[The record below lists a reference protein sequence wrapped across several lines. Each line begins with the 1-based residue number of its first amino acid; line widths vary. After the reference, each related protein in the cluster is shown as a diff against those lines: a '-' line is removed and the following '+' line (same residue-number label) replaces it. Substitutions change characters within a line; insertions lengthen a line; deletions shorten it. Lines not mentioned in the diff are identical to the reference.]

1 MTLPSRAYLPCLVRH
16 LLRQIG
22 GTVWEKFDK
31 ELGGTEIKPGDDQSL
46 LDTNYITQLMSSV
59 SEEFRGVGA
68 GVDVVFG
75 CGVVVDGDG
84 FLASDSNIFKRSSD
98 RGVSFVSGAT
108 AIISESFDVSVTG
121 I

>member
-1 MTLPSRAYLPCLVRH
+1 MTLPFLPCLVRH

-84 FLASDSNIFKRSSD
+84 CG
-98 RGVSFVSGAT
+98 GVGGVVIGVVGGG
-108 AIISESFDVSVTG
+108 DG
-121 I
+121 IVAVGWC